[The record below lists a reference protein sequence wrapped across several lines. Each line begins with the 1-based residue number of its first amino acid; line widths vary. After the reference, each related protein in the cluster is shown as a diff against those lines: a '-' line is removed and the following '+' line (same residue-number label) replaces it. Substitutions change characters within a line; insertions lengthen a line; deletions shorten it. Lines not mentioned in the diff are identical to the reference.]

1 MIGIV
6 LYLMQLCFIL
16 SNAGKIYG
24 TTYYYLRA
32 VDIIVNL
39 ITIENGFIMMKL
51 TRIAG
56 HEGLL
61 VSFYDMID
69 ATFACRVFI
78 MLSYLLAYYQYIIV
92 FIISVNRVVV
102 LFQWKSSGKPFQIS
116 MFVFGLASISVPIV
130 LTWGHLNVPG
140 YVTFNEL
147 TQRWDF
153 IGEVTLKESFMF
165 LNYFMTVF
173 SVLSLVINSVLLKF
187 ICCAAQFNKKKQVEI
202 HLIVFT
208 FIEAFVQCAGVA
220 ISFARVFDEDQ
231 HLADYAFY
239 LPYVSDALSMHQ
251 AVLLFC
257 FSVNLRRQIL
267 GAILCRKKNLVIEP
281 AHYQANRARFMKEMA
296 PVG

>member
-1 MIGIV
+1 
-6 LYLMQLCFIL
+6 MQLWFIL
-16 SNAGKIYG
+16 SNSGKIYG

-39 ITIENGFIMMKL
+39 ITIANGFIMMKL

-69 ATFACRVFI
+69 ATFSCRVFI

-116 MFVFGLASISVPIV
+116 MFLFGLASMSVPIV
-130 LTWGHLNVPG
+130 LTWNHLNVPG
-140 YVTFNEL
+140 YVTFNKL

-153 IGEVTLKESFMF
+153 IGEV
-165 LNYFMTVF
+165 
-173 SVLSLVINSVLLKF
+173 F

-208 FIEAFVQCAGVA
+208 FIEAIVQCAGVA

-257 FSVNLRRQIL
+257 FSVNVNFL
-267 GAILCRKKNLVIEP
+267 
-281 AHYQANRARFMKEMA
+281 
-296 PVG
+296 